1 MSMSEIQVVTFGLD
15 DEVFAVP
22 VALVR
27 EILDYREPFHV
38 PNGPAHFVGLTD
50 VRGQGVPTVDFRLRI
65 GLAATEP
72 TLATRI
78 IILDIP
84 LSDRTLSLGV
94 VIDRVLGVSAFPT
107 DRIEKAPDIGIGWRS
122 DYITGVI
129 REEAGFVVIV
139 DVAHIFTTDESVNAA
154 QDVARVA

>member
-1 MSMSEIQVVTFGLD
+1 MSGNEIQVVTFGLD
-15 DEVFAVP
+15 EEVFAVP
-22 VALVR
+22 VGLVR

-38 PNGPAHFVGLTD
+38 PNGPVHFVGLTD
-50 VRGQGVPTVDFRLRI
+50 VRGQGVPTVDFRLRM
-65 GLAATEP
+65 GLPAAEP

-84 LSDRTLSLGV
+84 LVDRTLSLGV
-94 VIDRVLGVSAFPT
+94 VIDRVLGVSAFPAE
-107 DRIEKAPDIGIGWRS
+107 RIEQAPDIGIGWRS

-139 DVAHIFTTDESVNAA
+139 DVAHIFTTDDSVTMPHG
-154 QDVARVA
+154 VARVA